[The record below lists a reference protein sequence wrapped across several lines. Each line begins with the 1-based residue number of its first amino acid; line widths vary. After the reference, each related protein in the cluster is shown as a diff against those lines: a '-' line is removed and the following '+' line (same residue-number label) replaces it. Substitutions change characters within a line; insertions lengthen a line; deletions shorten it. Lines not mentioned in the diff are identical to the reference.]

1 MSAPLVTLL
10 RQQMRDT
17 QAVRD
22 RPTRLR
28 GESRAQL
35 LPLLRILREP
45 RLFLGMRR
53 KIGFDVLGALAR
65 QLTVDAGVQVVL
77 FYGPTQRTHLTLLS
91 SALWRRRCP
100 LGLRTG
106 LYLCLDPRRH
116 RITVARYLRPCCT
129 SVYSARRSHRR
140 SRRNAFEIFTE

>member
-45 RLFLGMRR
+45 RLFLGMRC
-53 KIGFDVLGALAR
+53 KIGVDVLGALAR
-65 QLTVDAGVQVVL
+65 QLSIDAGMQVVL
-77 FYGPTQRTHLTLLS
+77 LYRPTQRPHLTLL
-91 SALWRRRCP
+91 RR
-100 LGLRTG
+100 
-106 LYLCLDPRRH
+106 
-116 RITVARYLRPCCT
+116 ALRPST
-129 SVYSARRSHRR
+129 PV
-140 SRRNAFEIFTE
+140 FI